1 MNTDIVSTVQEKVGD
16 AVGEGVS
23 VLKGETGAISG
34 APLANFHFVTGLATV
49 PRALLRQ
56 AFGLV
61 AHLVVPPGT
70 VAVTHLPGG
79 ERRIYQPGSYTLV
92 GMQPGAALVQW
103 IDMRRRQMTIGP
115 VEGWSR
121 DKWRVRLWLAVD
133 VEVSDPLK
141 IAAHREPLTALVSA
155 VRNGALCCIEQHT
168 HAALTGAPGDQ
179 GGIDAPAAIIL
190 ERLRNDPALDGLA
203 IINVRVI
210 ERQGDERQIEA
221 ATAATVAAAQ
231 IDEELR
237 VAAARHRAHLQEI
250 EAAAALAAREHN
262 IRLAS
267 AAAAAREKLLTQ
279 QAEVQQAT
287 LAARLQV
294 VMAQIQAQVSEIA
307 REEQLWQAEQMRLQA
322 EWERVQ
328 QQLLE
333 AHHTDQQ
340 LRLMEGQQGM
350 LRAEG
355 ELALAAEEKRNAH
368 ALALAEIQQ
377 QLAEQRAAQAQAQAE
392 RRAAHE
398 RDLLELHLR
407 YEQMVAEQMQRLEQ
421 WRTEHIQIGVQ
432 QKRQH
437 ERQMAAIAGTAQ
449 IAAAAAAAVVSATG
463 NKSGAN
469 PGEVADA
476 GLRALQEFVEA

>member
-1 MNTDIVSTVQEKVGD
+1 MNVDVISTVQEKVGE
-16 AVGEGVS
+16 AVGEGIA
-23 VLKGETGAISG
+23 VLKGETEATNG
-34 APLANFHFVTGLATV
+34 APLANLHFVTGLATAPCAL
-49 PRALLRQ
+49 PRRT
-56 AFGLV
+56 FGLV

-103 IDMRRRQMTIGP
+103 VDMRRRQMSIGP
-115 VEGWSR
+115 IEGWSR

-133 VEVSDPLK
+133 VEVNDPLK
-141 IAAHREPLTALVSA
+141 IAMHREPLTALAAA
-155 VRNGALCCIEQHT
+155 VRNGALRCIEQQT
-168 HAALTGAPGDQ
+168 HAALTGAASDQ
-179 GGIDAPAAIIL
+179 GGLDAPAAIML
-190 ERLRNDPALDGLA
+190 ERLWNDPALDGLTV
-203 IINVRVI
+203 INVRLTD
-210 ERQGDERQIEA
+210 RQGDVRQIEA

-237 VAAARHRAHLQEI
+237 VAAARHRARLQEI
-250 EAAAALAAREHN
+250 EAAAALAAREHD
-262 IRLAS
+262 IRMAS
-267 AAAAAREKLLTQ
+267 AAAAAREKLLHQ

-307 REEQLWQAEQMRLQA
+307 REEQLWQAEQTRLQM

-328 QQLLE
+328 QQVLE
-333 AHHTDQQ
+333 AHHTEQQ

-377 QLAEQRAAQAQAQAE
+377 RLAEQRAVQAQAQAE

-421 WRTEHIQIGVQ
+421 WRTERIQVGVQ

-449 IAAAAAAAVVSATG
+449 IAATAAAAVMSATG
-463 NKSGAN
+463 DENGAN

-476 GLRALQEFVEA
+476 GLRALQEFVES